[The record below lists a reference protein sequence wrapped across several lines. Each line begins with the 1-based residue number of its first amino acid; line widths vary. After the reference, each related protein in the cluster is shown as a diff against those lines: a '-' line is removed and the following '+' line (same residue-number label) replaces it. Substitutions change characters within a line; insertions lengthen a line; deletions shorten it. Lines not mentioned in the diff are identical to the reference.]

1 MTRIS
6 RRSTGSGASRRSLYG
21 LLTASVVSVA
31 GTRVSAIALPW
42 FVLTTT
48 GSAAQ
53 TGLVV
58 LFELTPYVLVKA
70 LGGPLIDR
78 RGPRVVSL
86 TADVAS
92 AVVAGCI
99 PLLYATGQ
107 LTLPVLLVLVALLG
121 CARGP
126 GDAAKSALVPAVAD
140 AAGLPLERVTGLEGT
155 ANRTASI
162 VAPGLAGVL
171 IAAIG
176 PASAVLADALS
187 FAVAAVLIG
196 ATAPR
201 HTPPHEEV
209 SEAAY
214 LHRLRQGWDFL
225 RREPLLRAAMA
236 MVAVTNWL
244 DAAYSTVL
252 LPVWV
257 RDHGFGPE
265 LIGLL
270 GSTFGLTATLGSLL
284 ATAWW
289 ARLPRRLTYLVG
301 FTLCGAPRF
310 VALAMGAPVA
320 VLVGVGVVGGFGAG
334 FINPVLGAIMLERIP
349 RHLVG
354 RVGSLS
360 DAVCWVGIPLGGVSA
375 GAAIALVGL
384 APALAVAGG
393 LYFVTTLLPG
403 LRPEWR
409 EMDRRRVSGT
419 PHEPVLA
426 AAGPGAAA
434 AAPPPPA

>member
-1 MTRIS
+1 MSRVDGPAAGTRP
-6 RRSTGSGASRRSLYG
+6 SRRSLYG
-21 LLTASVVSVA
+21 LLTASVISIA

-78 RGPRVVSL
+78 RGPRVVSV
-86 TADVAS
+86 TADVVS
-92 AVVAGCI
+92 AVVAGLI

-107 LTLPVLLVLVALLG
+107 LTLPVLLGLVAVLG

-126 GDAAKSALVPAVAD
+126 GDAAKASLVPAVAD
-140 AAGLPLERVTGLEGT
+140 ATGLALERITGLEGT

-162 VAPGLAGVL
+162 IAPGLAGVL
-171 IAAIG
+171 IGAIG
-176 PASAVLADALS
+176 PVSAVLADAVS
-187 FAVAAVLIG
+187 FAVAALLVG

-225 RREPLLRAAMA
+225 RSEPLLRAAVA

-244 DAAYSTVL
+244 DAAYGTVL

-257 RDHGFGPE
+257 RDHGHGPE

-270 GSTFGLTATLGSLL
+270 GSTFGLTATVGSLL
-284 ATAWW
+284 ATAWS

-301 FTLCGAPRF
+301 FTLCGAPRY
-310 VALAMGAPVA
+310 VALALGAPVP
-320 VLVGVGVVGGFGAG
+320 VLVGVGAVAGFGAG
-334 FINPVLGAIMLERIP
+334 FINPVIGAVMLERIP
-349 RHLVG
+349 RHLIG
-354 RVGSLS
+354 RVSSLT
-360 DAVCWVGIPLGGVSA
+360 DAVCWAGIPLGGVSA

-384 APALAVAGG
+384 SPALAVAGG

-409 EMDRRRVSGT
+409 EMDRRRGQRSPTQSMAQNRSG
-419 PHEPVLA
+419 
-426 AAGPGAAA
+426 
-434 AAPPPPA
+434 

>member
-1 MTRIS
+1 MSRSS
-6 RRSTGSGASRRSLYG
+6 RRPTTRRARTGASRRSLHG
-21 LLTASVVSVA
+21 LLTASVISVA
-31 GTRVSAIALPW
+31 GTRISAIAVPW

-78 RGPRVVSL
+78 RGPRVVSV
-86 TADVAS
+86 TADVVS
-92 AVVAGCI
+92 AVVAGLI
-99 PLLYATGQ
+99 PLLFATGQ
-107 LTLPVLLVLVALLG
+107 LTLPVLLGLVAVLG

-126 GDAAKSALVPAVAD
+126 GDAAKASLVPAVAD
-140 AAGLPLERVTGLEGT
+140 TTGLPLERITGLEGT

-162 VAPGLAGVL
+162 IAPGLAGVL
-171 IAAIG
+171 IAAVG
-176 PASAVLADALS
+176 PASAVLADAAS
-187 FAVAAVLIG
+187 FAVAALLIG
-196 ATAPR
+196 TTAPR

-225 RREPLLRAAMA
+225 RTEPLLRAAIA
-236 MVAVTNWL
+236 MVTVTNLL

-257 RDHGFGPE
+257 RDHGHGPE

-270 GSTFGLTATLGSLL
+270 GSTFGVTATVGSLL
-284 ATAWW
+284 ATAWS
-289 ARLPRRLTYLVG
+289 ARLPRRLTYLLG
-301 FTLCGAPRF
+301 FTLAGAPRF
-310 VALAMGAPVA
+310 VALALGAPVG
-320 VLVGVGVVGGFGAG
+320 VLLGVGAVAGLGAG
-334 FINPVLGAIMLERIP
+334 FINPVLGAIMFERIP

-360 DAVCWVGIPLGGVSA
+360 DAVCWAGIPLGGVSA

-384 APALAVAGG
+384 APALLVAGG
-393 LYFVTTLLPG
+393 LYFLTTLLPG
-403 LRPEWR
+403 LRPEWA
-409 EMDRRRVSGT
+409 EMDRRRAQRSPTQSMAQNRSG
-419 PHEPVLA
+419 
-426 AAGPGAAA
+426 
-434 AAPPPPA
+434 